1 MRSLGGFVLL
11 AGIGVG
17 LFVYF
22 PAPVDS
28 GTTLEQ
34 AKRAVEN
41 RLERI
46 ATSTSATS
54 RTAIAS
60 RTEATSRLAAFSPGT
75 PLTTAHI
82 AAERRARPAPVVT
95 AAAPQPAPVAAPVA
109 TQGWQ
114 TAVAVAPTSVTPIG
128 TGALDPNNPD
138 SRYKLVVDIQQHL
151 KRVGCY
157 WGRVNGSWNANTR
170 DAMRSFTDRVNA
182 TLPIENPDYVL
193 LTLLQAHN
201 GRTCGECP
209 AGEVLSGGGRCVP
222 QAIVAQTH
230 RKDEPKVA
238 AATPEVLPWKAASAG
253 DAQPASARLFTPV
266 PTSVVSSEP
275 LPGRMAIGGPKEF
288 PPLDPASQGA
298 VVPGTAPGQPGVA
311 TTALPPG
318 GLPPVAAAAAAPK
331 KAQAYKN
338 SRREAPG
345 TPRYNLMLSLGGVY

>member
-28 GTTLEQ
+28 GTMLEQ
-34 AKRAVEN
+34 AKRAAES
-41 RLERI
+41 RLER
-46 ATSTSATS
+46 ASTSTSATS
-54 RTAIAS
+54 RTA
-60 RTEATSRLAAFSPGT
+60 TSRVAAFSPST
-75 PLTTAHI
+75 PLTTSRI
-82 AAERRARPAPVVT
+82 ATNRRARPAPVVT
-95 AAAPQPAPVAAPVA
+95 AAAPQPDAVGAPDAA
-109 TQGWQ
+109 QGWQ
-114 TAVAVAPTSVTPIG
+114 TAVAVAPSSVTPVG
-128 TGALDPNNPD
+128 TGALDPSNPD

-238 AATPEVLPWKAASAG
+238 TATPEVLPWKAASAG
-253 DAQPASARLFTPV
+253 QPATARLFTPV

-275 LPGRMAIGGPKEF
+275 LPGRMAIGGPKQF

-298 VVPGTAPGQPGVA
+298 VVPGSAPGQPGVA
-311 TTALPPG
+311 TAALPPG
-318 GLPPVAAAAAAPK
+318 GPPPAGIAPAAAAPK
-331 KAQAYKN
+331 KAQAYKK
-338 SRREAPG
+338 SRHEGPG